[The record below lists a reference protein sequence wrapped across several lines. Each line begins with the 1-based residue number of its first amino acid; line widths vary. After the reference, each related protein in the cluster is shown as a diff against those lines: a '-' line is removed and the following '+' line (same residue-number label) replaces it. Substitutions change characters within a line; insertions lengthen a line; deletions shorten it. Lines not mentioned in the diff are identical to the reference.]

1 MTMPPPITEP
11 DPAALICPGDK
22 VGPCAVCQRKIHNYR
37 SGGSPLCQRCIAPVQ
52 EKWGPGVR
60 HTSARI

>member
-1 MTMPPPITEP
+1 MRRR
-11 DPAALICPGDK
+11 
-22 VGPCAVCQRKIHNYR
+22 QRKIHNYR
-37 SGGSPLCQRCIAPVQ
+37 SGGSPLCQRCMAPVQ